1 MSQRLYDMV
10 FLVTPEKDEQ
20 GAAAVVDEF
29 RKLLLENG
37 AQLQKDE
44 SMGRRRLA
52 FTIRKKNEATYHN
65 FLFTGPAACVK
76 EVERK
81 LGLSENVLRY
91 LTVRVDEEMRHGQ
104 KVAKRT
110 KPRLPRRVDMPGEA
124 VAAPAVPA
132 APSTAPAAPP
142 AAPPAPEA
150 GDAGRE

>member
-1 MSQRLYDMV
+1 MV

-29 RKLLLENG
+29 RKLLLEHG
-37 AQLQKDE
+37 AQFQKDE

-52 FTIRKKNEATYHN
+52 FTIKKKTEATYHN

-81 LGLSENVLRY
+81 LGLSEDILRY

-110 KPRLPRRVDMPGEA
+110 KPRLPRRVDTPAEA
-124 VAAPAVPA
+124 AAATPAPAP
-132 APSTAPAAPP
+132 APAAP

-150 GDAGRE
+150 GGAGRE